1 MTLIS
6 HSNGSIFSIHLSDPP
21 QNELLNPFPGQ
32 NWIILRQ
39 SRKFWVRIP
48 QPCSKDR
55 SSGAKKPLFG
65 IIDILSYGW
74 LDGSETDGDDDT
86 PSGRYRLAGR
96 CHRLKLNVMS
106 TLHSKAI
113 DSMNPQMKRE
123 FN

>member
-1 MTLIS
+1 M
-6 HSNGSIFSIHLSDPP
+6 NYSIHSPVK
-21 QNELLNPFPGQ
+21 NES
-32 NWIILRQ
+32 
-39 SRKFWVRIP
+39 SRANTRGFWVRIP
-48 QPCSKDR
+48 HPGSKDR
-55 SSGAKKPLFG
+55 SSGAKKSLFG

-86 PSGRYRLAGR
+86 PYGRYWLTGR